1 MMNKDQLNSLREQIQ
16 EDILSYLE
24 AIDPDGSHILESDRD
39 QLCQIV
45 VNNFKGL

>member
-1 MMNKDQLNSLREQIQ
+1 MNKNQLNSLREQIQ

-24 AIDPDGSHILESDRD
+24 AIDPEGYNIPENDRD